1 MRPSLVV
8 PSVFIALACTV
19 GCEPTYPGTALGT
32 YEVVESLTENTCGS
46 GLAAPS
52 AVHLEVE
59 LRADGALGY
68 WRLPGQAVITGSY
81 RDSDGAFE
89 FRTARAV
96 VAWDANP
103 DTGVLGCTVE
113 QREVIRGAAVST
125 STADASVDG
134 STGDAAADAASAD
147 AGALDGD
154 AGNPA
159 DAGASEAPELLV
171 GEHTVEIIPA
181 HGSDCGALLAA
192 SGGTFD
198 ALPCRARYTLRGVAA
213 ATTF

>member
-8 PSVFIALACTV
+8 PCVFIALTSVV

-32 YEVVESLTENTCGS
+32 YDVVESLTENTCGS
-46 GLAAPS
+46 GLPALS
-52 AVHLEVE
+52 TVQLEVE

-68 WRLPGQAVITGSY
+68 WRLPRQAVITGSY

-96 VAWDANP
+96 VAWEANA
-103 DTGVLGCTVE
+103 DNGVLGCTVE
-113 QREVIRGAAVST
+113 QREVIRGTAVPTTAPDAA
-125 STADASVDG
+125 VDG
-134 STGDAAADAASAD
+134 STGDAAMDAALAD
-147 AGALDGD
+147 AGAPDGD

-159 DAGASEAPELLV
+159 DAGPSEAPELLV
-171 GEHTVEIIPA
+171 GEHTVEIVPA
-181 HGSDCGALLAA
+181 HGSDCGALLAS
-192 SGGTFD
+192 SGGAFD
-198 ALPCRARYTLRGVAA
+198 ALPCRARYTLSGVAA